1 MKTIYV
7 TKLIKEASTKKRKPS
22 FLRLVKT
29 RHKELKKQ
37 QVDNYKKRGWTF
49 TIEHRGK
56 YQYLYR
62 QKTIDGH
69 HIHVSMRANSWKDLN
84 KKLWYRAEQ
93 EIRGEYWGG
102 YLLTPSELDTYEWI
116 IDYTK
121 RRRRIDASPLLE
133 RYRKKLSMTC
143 NSKTGT
149 STINRR
155 LTTMQIKNILRAARK
170 AILRASKIFM
180 HRIE

>member
-102 YLLTPSELDTYEWI
+102 YLLTPSELDTYIWI
-116 IDYTK
+116 MDYTK
-121 RRRRIDASPLLE
+121 KRRRIDPSPLLE
-133 RYRKKLSMTC
+133 RYRKKLGMRY
-143 NSKTGT
+143 NRKTKT
-149 STINRR
+149 SFINPLLTIIK
-155 LTTMQIKNILRAARK
+155 IKNILKAARK
-170 AILRASKIFM
+170 AILRASKIVIY
-180 HRIE
+180 RIE